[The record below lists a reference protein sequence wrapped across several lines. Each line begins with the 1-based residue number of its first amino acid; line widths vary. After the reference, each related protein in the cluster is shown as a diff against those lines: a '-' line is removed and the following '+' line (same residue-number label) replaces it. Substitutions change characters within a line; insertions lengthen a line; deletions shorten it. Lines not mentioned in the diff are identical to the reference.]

1 VPVTCLRR
9 FPGLHP
15 LVPPPSWISSPSK
28 VEKAPQQKTKRSNKI
43 IKKCFNEFLNKLS
56 KHVSNKCSKQFSKR
70 FQKGFKTVCK
80 HTLRKVLTQ
89 MGQGRASNK
98 CMNINSNFF
107 WGQANKSRPQA
118 ARGQETARNK
128 TQRHN
133 KCTDW
138 HMPTRT
144 NARTHRHWAA
154 AQFQVPKSQ
163 GTLTNLFSKNKNSTT
178 TAGWGMR
185 LSLSEL
191 ILEHFWFKDSAFQS
205 D

>member
-56 KHVSNKCSKQFSKR
+56 KHVSNKCSKQFSKS

-118 ARGQETARNK
+118 ARGQETARQKNAK
-128 TQRHN
+128 TQQMHRLAHAHTH
-133 KCTDW
+133 KCT
-138 HMPTRT
+138 HT
-144 NARTHRHWAA
+144 
-154 AQFQVPKSQ
+154 Q
-163 GTLTNLFSKNKNSTT
+163 TLGGCAISGAEISGHDN
-178 TAGWGMR
+178 
-185 LSLSEL
+185 
-191 ILEHFWFKDSAFQS
+191 QS
-205 D
+205 IFEK